1 MIFIFLLLTTLV
13 LRAEKTAEQIQHESK
28 ERDKVTSLLQS
39 LTSDGMAFE
48 VVYFFVIAIKKDYKS
63 CSIF

>member
-48 VVYFFVIAIKKDYKS
+48 VVYFL
-63 CSIF
+63 